1 MSDITITSSNSMS
14 SVAKQAYVAN
24 TQTTKADNT
33 VADDVKKQNIQAVK
47 DNSYSNKDNTESK
60 STRTSDLDEV
70 VKETAKKLNEEK
82 KLSKYMQEHN
92 EKVAQE
98 RKNDLN
104 RQNIGLAF
112 SIDKDTE
119 NTVVQVTDLNTE
131 KLVRQI
137 PSEDFLKLAERLK
150 DMRDNTAVSKKDAET
165 KESLL
170 VLTKLVYETN
180 KYLLDILAIDVPDKI

>member
-14 SVAKQAYVAN
+14 SVANQAYVAN

-33 VADDVKKQNIQAVK
+33 VADDVKKQNTQAVK
-47 DNSYSNKDNTESK
+47 DNTYSEKDTETKNTNA
-60 STRTSDLDEV
+60 SDLDEV
-70 VKETAKKLNEEK
+70 VKETAKKINEEK

-119 NTVVQVTDLNTE
+119 NTVVKVTDLNTE

-150 DMRDNTAVSKKDAET
+150 DMRDNTAVSKKDTET
-165 KESLL
+165 KG
-170 VLTKLVYETN
+170 
-180 KYLLDILAIDVPDKI
+180 ILFDEKA

>member
-14 SVAKQAYVAN
+14 SVANQAYVAN

-33 VADDVKKQNIQAVK
+33 VADDVKKQNTQAVK
-47 DNSYSNKDNTESK
+47 DCTYSDKDAETKDTNA
-60 STRTSDLDEV
+60 SDLDEV
-70 VKETAKKLNEEK
+70 VKETAKKINEEK

-119 NTVVQVTDLNTE
+119 NTVVKVTDLNTE

-150 DMRDNTAVSKKDAET
+150 DMRDNTAVSKKDTET
-165 KESLL
+165 KG
-170 VLTKLVYETN
+170 
-180 KYLLDILAIDVPDKI
+180 ILFDEKA

>member
-14 SVAKQAYVAN
+14 SVANQAYVTN
-24 TQTTKADNT
+24 TQTTRADNT
-33 VADDVKKQNIQAVK
+33 VADDVKKQNTQAVK
-47 DNSYSNKDNTESK
+47 DNSYANKDTESK
-60 STRTSDLDEV
+60 STQTSDLDEV

-119 NTVVQVTDLNTE
+119 NTVVKVTDLNTE

-150 DMRDNTAVSKKDAET
+150 DMRENTAVSKKDAET
-165 KESLL
+165 KG
-170 VLTKLVYETN
+170 
-180 KYLLDILAIDVPDKI
+180 ILFDEKA

>member
-14 SVAKQAYVAN
+14 SVANQAYVAN

-33 VADDVKKQNIQAVK
+33 VADDVKKQNTQAVK
-47 DNSYSNKDNTESK
+47 DNTNSVKDPETK
-60 STRTSDLDEV
+60 STGASDLDEV
-70 VKETAKKLNEEK
+70 VKETAKKINEEK

-92 EKVAQE
+92 EKVIQE

-119 NTVVQVTDLNTE
+119 NTVVKVTDLNTE

-150 DMRDNTAVSKKDAET
+150 DMRDNTSVSKKDTET
-165 KESLL
+165 KG
-170 VLTKLVYETN
+170 
-180 KYLLDILAIDVPDKI
+180 ILFDEKA

>member
-14 SVAKQAYVAN
+14 SVANQAYVAN

-33 VADDVKKQNIQAVK
+33 VADDVKKQNTQAVK
-47 DNSYSNKDNTESK
+47 DNTNSVKDPETK
-60 STRTSDLDEV
+60 STSASDLGEV
-70 VKETAKKLNEEK
+70 VKETAKKINEEK

-92 EKVAQE
+92 EKVIQE

-119 NTVVQVTDLNTE
+119 NTVVKVTDLNTE

-150 DMRDNTAVSKKDAET
+150 DMRDNTSVSKKDTET
-165 KESLL
+165 KG
-170 VLTKLVYETN
+170 
-180 KYLLDILAIDVPDKI
+180 ILFDEKA

>member
-14 SVAKQAYVAN
+14 SVANQAYVAN

-33 VADDVKKQNIQAVK
+33 VADDVKKQNTQAVK
-47 DNSYSNKDNTESK
+47 DNTYSDKDTETKNTNA
-60 STRTSDLDEV
+60 SDLDEV
-70 VKETAKKLNEEK
+70 VKETAKKINEEK

-119 NTVVQVTDLNTE
+119 NTVVKVTDLNTE

-150 DMRDNTAVSKKDAET
+150 DMRDNTSVSKKDTET
-165 KESLL
+165 KG
-170 VLTKLVYETN
+170 
-180 KYLLDILAIDVPDKI
+180 ILFDEKA

>member
-1 MSDITITSSNSMS
+1 
-14 SVAKQAYVAN
+14 
-24 TQTTKADNT
+24 
-33 VADDVKKQNIQAVK
+33 
-47 DNSYSNKDNTESK
+47 
-60 STRTSDLDEV
+60 
-70 VKETAKKLNEEK
+70 
-82 KLSKYMQEHN
+82 MQEHN

-119 NTVVQVTDLNTE
+119 NTVVKVTDLNTE

-150 DMRDNTAVSKKDAET
+150 DMRDNTAVSKKDAE
-165 KESLL
+165 
-170 VLTKLVYETN
+170 N
-180 KYLLDILAIDVPDKI
+180 KGILFDEKA

>member
-14 SVAKQAYVAN
+14 SVANRAYVAN

-47 DNSYSNKDNTESK
+47 DNSYSNKDNAESK

-119 NTVVQVTDLNTE
+119 NTVVKVTDLNTE

-150 DMRDNTAVSKKDAET
+150 DMRDNTAVSKRDAET
-165 KESLL
+165 KG
-170 VLTKLVYETN
+170 
-180 KYLLDILAIDVPDKI
+180 ILFDEKA

>member
-14 SVAKQAYVAN
+14 SVANQAYVAN
-24 TQTTKADNT
+24 AQTTKADST
-33 VADDVKKQNIQAVK
+33 VADDVKKQNTQAVK
-47 DNSYSNKDNTESK
+47 DNTNSVKDPETK
-60 STRTSDLDEV
+60 STSASDLDEV
-70 VKETAKKLNEEK
+70 VKETAKKINEEK

-92 EKVAQE
+92 EKVIQE

-119 NTVVQVTDLNTE
+119 NTVVKVTDLNTE

-137 PSEDFLKLAERLK
+137 PSEDFLKLAGFGII
-150 DMRDNTAVSKKDAET
+150 AVTGVTQIVKALSAP
-165 KESLL
+165 
-170 VLTKLVYETN
+170 TN
-180 KYLLDILAIDVPDKI
+180 KSQKATSQVSQAQGYGAMAYGGAPKKQ

>member
-14 SVAKQAYVAN
+14 SVANQAYVAN
-24 TQTTKADNT
+24 TQTTKTDNT
-33 VADDVKKQNIQAVK
+33 VADDVKKLNTQAVK
-47 DNSYSNKDNTESK
+47 DNTYSDKDTENQNTNA
-60 STRTSDLDEV
+60 SDLDEV
-70 VKETAKKLNEEK
+70 VKETAKKINEEK

-98 RKNDLN
+98 RKNALN

-119 NTVVQVTDLNTE
+119 NTVVKVTDLNTE

-165 KESLL
+165 KG
-170 VLTKLVYETN
+170 
-180 KYLLDILAIDVPDKI
+180 ILFDEKAQS

>member
-14 SVAKQAYVAN
+14 SVANQAYVAN

-33 VADDVKKQNIQAVK
+33 VADDVKKQNTQAVK
-47 DNSYSNKDNTESK
+47 YNTYSDKDTETKNTNA
-60 STRTSDLDEV
+60 SDLDEV
-70 VKETAKKLNEEK
+70 VKETAKKINEEK

-119 NTVVQVTDLNTE
+119 NTVVKVTDLNTE

-150 DMRDNTAVSKKDAET
+150 DMRDNTAVSKKDTET
-165 KESLL
+165 KG
-170 VLTKLVYETN
+170 
-180 KYLLDILAIDVPDKI
+180 ILFDEKA

>member
-14 SVAKQAYVAN
+14 SVANQAYVSA
-24 TQTTKADNT
+24 TQTSKADSNA
-33 VADDVKKQNIQAVK
+33 VDDVKKQNIQAVNNSNYSDK
-47 DNSYSNKDNTESK
+47 DTDTSA
-60 STRTSDLDEV
+60 STASSLDEV
-70 VKETAKKLNEEK
+70 VKETARKINEEK

-112 SIDKDTE
+112 SIDKNTE
-119 NTVVQVTDLNTE
+119 DTVVKVTDLNTE

-150 DMRDNTAVSKKDAET
+150 DMRDNTAVSKKDSET
-165 KESLL
+165 KG
-170 VLTKLVYETN
+170 
-180 KYLLDILAIDVPDKI
+180 ILFDEKA

>member
-14 SVAKQAYVAN
+14 SVANRAYVAN

-33 VADDVKKQNIQAVK
+33 VADDVKKQNTQAVK
-47 DNSYSNKDNTESK
+47 DNTKSVKDPETK
-60 STRTSDLDEV
+60 STSASDLDEV
-70 VKETAKKLNEEK
+70 VKETAKKINEEK

-92 EKVAQE
+92 EKVIQE

-119 NTVVQVTDLNTE
+119 NTVVKVTDLNTE

-150 DMRDNTAVSKKDAET
+150 DMRDNTSVSKKDTET
-165 KESLL
+165 KG
-170 VLTKLVYETN
+170 
-180 KYLLDILAIDVPDKI
+180 ILFDEKA

>member
-14 SVAKQAYVAN
+14 SVANQAYVAN

-33 VADDVKKQNIQAVK
+33 VADDVKKQNTQAVK
-47 DNSYSNKDNTESK
+47 DNTNSVKDPETK
-60 STRTSDLDEV
+60 STSASDLDEV
-70 VKETAKKLNEEK
+70 VKETAKKINEEK

-92 EKVAQE
+92 EKVIQE

-104 RQNIGLAF
+104 RQNIGLTF

-119 NTVVQVTDLNTE
+119 NTVVKVTDLNTE

-165 KESLL
+165 KG
-170 VLTKLVYETN
+170 
-180 KYLLDILAIDVPDKI
+180 ILFDEKA

>member
-14 SVAKQAYVAN
+14 SVANQAYVAN
-24 TQTTKADNT
+24 TQTTKADST
-33 VADDVKKQNIQAVK
+33 VADDVKKQNTQAVK
-47 DNSYSNKDNTESK
+47 DNTNSVKDPETK
-60 STRTSDLDEV
+60 STGASDLDEV
-70 VKETAKKLNEEK
+70 VKETAKKINEEK

-92 EKVAQE
+92 EKVIQE

-119 NTVVQVTDLNTE
+119 NTVVKVTDLNTE

-150 DMRDNTAVSKKDAET
+150 DMRDNTSVSKKDTET
-165 KESLL
+165 KG
-170 VLTKLVYETN
+170 
-180 KYLLDILAIDVPDKI
+180 ILFDEKA

>member
-14 SVAKQAYVAN
+14 SVANQAYVAN

-33 VADDVKKQNIQAVK
+33 VADDVKKLNTQAVK
-47 DNSYSNKDNTESK
+47 ENTYSDKDTETKNTNA
-60 STRTSDLDEV
+60 SDLDEV
-70 VKETAKKLNEEK
+70 VKETAKKINEEK

-92 EKVAQE
+92 EKVVQE

-119 NTVVQVTDLNTE
+119 NTVVKVTDLNTE

-150 DMRDNTAVSKKDAET
+150 DMRDNTAVSKKDTET
-165 KESLL
+165 KG
-170 VLTKLVYETN
+170 
-180 KYLLDILAIDVPDKI
+180 ILFDEKA

>member
-14 SVAKQAYVAN
+14 SVANQAYVAN
-24 TQTTKADNT
+24 TQTTKTDNT
-33 VADDVKKQNIQAVK
+33 VADDVKKLNTQAVK
-47 DNSYSNKDNTESK
+47 DNTYSDKDTENQNTNA
-60 STRTSDLDEV
+60 SDLDEV
-70 VKETAKKLNEEK
+70 VKETAKKINEEK

-92 EKVAQE
+92 EKVIQE

-119 NTVVQVTDLNTE
+119 NTVVKVTDLNTE

-165 KESLL
+165 KG
-170 VLTKLVYETN
+170 
-180 KYLLDILAIDVPDKI
+180 ILFDENA

>member
-1 MSDITITSSNSMS
+1 
-14 SVAKQAYVAN
+14 
-24 TQTTKADNT
+24 
-33 VADDVKKQNIQAVK
+33 
-47 DNSYSNKDNTESK
+47 
-60 STRTSDLDEV
+60 
-70 VKETAKKLNEEK
+70 
-82 KLSKYMQEHN
+82 MQEHN

-119 NTVVQVTDLNTE
+119 NTVVKVTDLNTE

-150 DMRDNTAVSKKDAET
+150 DMRDNTSVSKKDTET
-165 KESLL
+165 KG
-170 VLTKLVYETN
+170 
-180 KYLLDILAIDVPDKI
+180 ILFDEKA

>member
-14 SVAKQAYVAN
+14 SVANQAYVAN
-24 TQTTKADNT
+24 TQTTKADNA
-33 VADDVKKQNIQAVK
+33 VADDVKKQNTQAVK
-47 DNSYSNKDNTESK
+47 DKTYSDKDTETK
-60 STRTSDLDEV
+60 KTNASDLDEV
-70 VKETAKKLNEEK
+70 VKETAKKINEEK

-119 NTVVQVTDLNTE
+119 NTVVKVTDLNTE

-150 DMRDNTAVSKKDAET
+150 DMRDNTAVSKKDTET
-165 KESLL
+165 KG
-170 VLTKLVYETN
+170 
-180 KYLLDILAIDVPDKI
+180 ILFDEKA

>member
-14 SVAKQAYVAN
+14 SVANQAYVAN

-33 VADDVKKQNIQAVK
+33 VADDVKKQNTQAVK
-47 DNSYSNKDNTESK
+47 DNTNSVKDPETK
-60 STRTSDLDEV
+60 STSASDLDEV
-70 VKETAKKLNEEK
+70 VKETAKKINEEK

-92 EKVAQE
+92 EKVIQE

-119 NTVVQVTDLNTE
+119 NTVVKVTDLNTE

-137 PSEDFLKLAERLK
+137 PSEDFLKLAERLM
-150 DMRDNTAVSKKDAET
+150 DMRDNTSVSKKDTET
-165 KESLL
+165 KG
-170 VLTKLVYETN
+170 
-180 KYLLDILAIDVPDKI
+180 ILFDEKA

>member
-14 SVAKQAYVAN
+14 SVANQAYVAN
-24 TQTTKADNT
+24 TQTTRADNT
-33 VADDVKKQNIQAVK
+33 VADDVKKQNTQAVK
-47 DNSYSNKDNTESK
+47 DNSYANKDTESK
-60 STRTSDLDEV
+60 STQTSDLDEV

-92 EKVAQE
+92 EKVAHE

-112 SIDKDTE
+112 CIDKDTE
-119 NTVVQVTDLNTE
+119 NTVVKVTDLNTE

-150 DMRDNTAVSKKDAET
+150 DMRENTAVSKKDAET
-165 KESLL
+165 KG
-170 VLTKLVYETN
+170 
-180 KYLLDILAIDVPDKI
+180 ILFDEKA

>member
-14 SVAKQAYVAN
+14 SVANQAYVAN
-24 TQTTKADNT
+24 TQTTKTDNN
-33 VADDVKKQNIQAVK
+33 VADDVKKLNTQAVK
-47 DNSYSNKDNTESK
+47 DNTYSDKDTEKQNTNA
-60 STRTSDLDEV
+60 SDLDEV
-70 VKETAKKLNEEK
+70 VKETAKKINEEK

-119 NTVVQVTDLNTE
+119 NTVVKVTDLNTE

-165 KESLL
+165 KG
-170 VLTKLVYETN
+170 
-180 KYLLDILAIDVPDKI
+180 ILFDEKA

>member
-14 SVAKQAYVAN
+14 SVANQAYVAN

-33 VADDVKKQNIQAVK
+33 VADDVKKQNTQAVK
-47 DNSYSNKDNTESK
+47 DNTNSVKDPETK
-60 STRTSDLDEV
+60 STSASDLDEV
-70 VKETAKKLNEEK
+70 VKETAKKINEEK

-92 EKVAQE
+92 EKVIQE

-119 NTVVQVTDLNTE
+119 NTVVKVTDLNTE

-150 DMRDNTAVSKKDAET
+150 DMRDSTSVSKKDTET
-165 KESLL
+165 KG
-170 VLTKLVYETN
+170 
-180 KYLLDILAIDVPDKI
+180 ILFDEKA

>member
-14 SVAKQAYVAN
+14 SVANQAYVAN

-33 VADDVKKQNIQAVK
+33 VADDVKKQNTQAVK
-47 DNSYSNKDNTESK
+47 DSTYSDKDTETKNTNA
-60 STRTSDLDEV
+60 SDLDEV
-70 VKETAKKLNEEK
+70 VKETAKKINEEK

-119 NTVVQVTDLNTE
+119 NTVVKVTDLNTE

-150 DMRDNTAVSKKDAET
+150 DMRDNTAVSKKDTET
-165 KESLL
+165 KG
-170 VLTKLVYETN
+170 
-180 KYLLDILAIDVPDKI
+180 ILFDEKA